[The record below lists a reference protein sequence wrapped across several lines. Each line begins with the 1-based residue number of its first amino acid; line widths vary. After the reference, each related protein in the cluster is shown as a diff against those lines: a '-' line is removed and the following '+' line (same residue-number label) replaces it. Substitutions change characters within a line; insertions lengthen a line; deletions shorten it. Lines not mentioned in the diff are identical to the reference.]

1 MVNFIHCPECSISS
15 EIKTDS
21 NEEMKEP
28 IFCPFCGYFEE
39 SGLEKEEDD
48 EILNDYY

>member
-39 SGLEKEEDD
+39 RDLEESDEEY
-48 EILNDYY
+48 NDYDY